1 MNGREGLSDLI
12 DDDFEPQRSFE
23 SSILSAISPFF
34 LVFHFEI
41 VDSWPETQSG
51 TTGTSSQPDLGTAG
65 LPSQGGAVIIA
76 TRASVF

>member
-34 LVFHFEI
+34 LVVPFLGAYSRKQLI
-41 VDSWPETQSG
+41 VSPSW
-51 TTGTSSQPDLGTAG
+51 
-65 LPSQGGAVIIA
+65 AVEDRRWVRIRHLI
-76 TRASVF
+76 RS